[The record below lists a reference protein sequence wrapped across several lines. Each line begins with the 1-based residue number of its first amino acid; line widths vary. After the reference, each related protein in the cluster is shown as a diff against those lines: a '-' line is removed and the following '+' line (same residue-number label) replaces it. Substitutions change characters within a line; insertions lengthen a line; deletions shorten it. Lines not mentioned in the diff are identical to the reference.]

1 MEYIFYRIRC
11 NDNSIKFLYIGS
23 TKDLSSRKWAHKSD
37 CYNENRPKTYN
48 LKLYTTI
55 RDKGGG
61 DNWTMEPIGKG
72 LFDSR
77 LDARIEEQ
85 RYIKELE
92 ANLNSFN
99 AVMTKEDENRIKADY
114 VKNNHEKVL
123 ESKKKY
129 RDLHKEEIK
138 EKLKNNA
145 KTQEIRKEKTQCECG
160 GSYTYSHKAEHIKS
174 KKHCQF
180 IK

>member
-1 MEYIFYRIRC
+1 MEYIFYKIRC
-11 NDNSIKFLYIGS
+11 NVDSVKFLYIGS
-23 TKDLSSRKWAHKSD
+23 TKNIRDRKWAHKSD
-37 CYNENRPKTYN
+37 CYNEKCKKYN

-55 RDKGGG
+55 RDNGGW
-61 DNWTMEPIGKG
+61 DNWVMEPIGKG
-72 LFDSR
+72 LFNTR

-85 RYIKELE
+85 RYIKEME

-99 AVMTKEDENRIKADY
+99 AVMTKEDENRMKAEY
-114 VKNNHEKVL
+114 VKNNRDKVL

-129 RDLHKEEIK
+129 RDSHKEELK
-138 EKLKNNA
+138 EKFKNNT